1 MAGPQLYSD
10 HIQVEQLVDKPLG
23 VEAGIKVVVVE
34 DKVVDYLALEE
45 VWDCSLVRVAL
56 EVGHLL

>member
-23 VEAGIKVVVVE
+23 VEAGIRVVVVE

-45 VWDCSLVRVAL
+45 VWDCTLVGVT
-56 EVGHLL
+56 